1 MTQVLVLREGV
12 EPLVTNDPGMHV
24 SIAGTLFTNRA
35 LRSKDR
41 TFNFDCI
48 PPSNDDLAVIFKDLR
63 SLLFPGYLNNDEPSE
78 KKTPD
83 SLREDIDLISNMVRE
98 QVLCSL
104 TFTSCMGLDTSTS
117 NDMEERAS
125 ALTDSF
131 VLQLPHIQKMLATD
145 VIAHYEGDPAAR
157 SPVETILCYPG
168 MQAIISYRIAHE
180 LFLLDI
186 PLIPRMI
193 SELAHS
199 QTGIDIHPGAKIGE
213 GLFID
218 HGTGIVIGETCIIG
232 NNVRIYQGVT
242 LGAKSFP
249 LDENGNPLKGM
260 IRHPIVEDDVII
272 YSGSTLLGRIV
283 IGKGSTI
290 GGNVWQTHDVPPHS
304 FITQSKARLEVFD
317 NGAGV

>member
-1 MTQVLVLREGV
+1 MSDQREDV
-12 EPLVTNDPGMHV
+12 VKIHPNMHD
-24 SIAGTLFTNRA
+24 SIAGTLFINRA

-48 PPSNDDLAVIFKDLR
+48 PPSNDDLAVIFKELR
-63 SLLFPGYLNNDEPSE
+63 TLLFPGYLSNNEPHK

-83 SLREDIDLISNMVRE
+83 DLRKKIDMVSDMIRE
-98 QVLCSL
+98 QILCSL
-104 TFTSCMGLDTSTS
+104 AFTSCMGMDTYASS
-117 NDMEERAS
+117 DMKERAS

-131 VLQLPHIQKMLATD
+131 ILQLPHIQKMLATD

-180 LFLLDI
+180 LFLLDV

-199 QTGIDIHPGAKIGE
+199 QTGIDIHPGARIGK

-249 LDENGNPLKGM
+249 LDENGKPLKGM
-260 IRHPIVEDDVII
+260 IRHPVVEDDVII

-304 FITQSKARLEVFD
+304 FITQSKARLELFD